1 MPEYSV
7 VGQRVP
13 RSDARDKVT
22 GRAVFSADVNLPG
35 MLYGR
40 VLRSPYAHARILRL
54 DVSRARALEGVMAI
68 VTAADVP
75 GQKSEYE
82 LGFLR
87 VAVLAREKAIF
98 AGHPVA
104 AVAAVNPNIA
114 EEALGLIE
122 VDYEELPLVMDA
134 LEAMKPGAPLVHPNL
149 HANLNVGNNPEK
161 ATTPGNISWRF
172 EYGRGDVEA
181 GFAEA
186 DFVLEDTFHTQRVHH
201 GYLETRSSV
210 ASVDLDGKVTV
221 WTDNQGLFIAR
232 EAIAGFLALP
242 LNHVRVVPVEV
253 GGAFGGKSP
262 QFLAPL
268 CALLSQKTGRPV
280 RMGMTRA
287 EDFVATNPA
296 PASSITLKMGVTR
309 DGRLTS
315 ASATFIFDNG
325 AYTAPMPQSIAG
337 SMTGLGLYR
346 IPNLKV
352 VCYDVLTNKAPSGF
366 YRGPSAPQGA
376 FAVESEMDLIARA
389 LKMDPLE
396 LRLRNAVAEGDPGA
410 TGTPFPRIGFRETLE
425 RMREYLAQRGRLE
438 GENRGRGV
446 ACGFWR
452 GGVGNSAAH
461 VNVNADG
468 TVTAVVGST
477 DLTGTRT
484 SLAQM
489 VAEEFGIPF
498 DRVTVATGDTETA
511 PYSDISAGSRTTH
524 QMGTAVCRACQDAKD
539 QLLRRGAQQLKVAP
553 NDVEFVRGHVQ
564 MKGAPEKS
572 VAMVDL
578 ARASVTSAGEG
589 PITGR
594 GSVGMPQPVPMFAVQ
609 VADVEVDRETGKV
622 KLLSFAAA
630 QDVGLAV
637 NPLLV
642 EGQMQGAVAQ
652 GIGWALYEDYVFQ
665 NGVMQNPNL
674 LDYRMLTAAD
684 LPFIETLMVEVD
696 SATGPF
702 GVRGVG
708 EPPIVPCLAVM
719 ANAIHS
725 ATGVRLKE
733 LPMNPEAVFWAL
745 RAQEKT

>member
-7 VGQRVP
+7 VGQRLP

-35 MLYGR
+35 MLYGG
-40 VLRSPYAHARILRL
+40 VLRSPYAHARIRRL

-75 GQKSEYE
+75 GQKNEYE

-122 VDYEELPLVMDA
+122 VDYEELPPVIDA
-134 LEAMKPGAPLVHPNL
+134 LEAMKPGAPLVHPNPN
-149 HANLNVGNNPEK
+149 AGNNPGK
-161 ATTPGNISWRF
+161 APTPGNVCWRF

-186 DFVLEDTFHTQRVHH
+186 DFLLENTFRTQRVHH

-242 LNHVRVVPVEV
+242 LNHVKVVPVEV

-268 CALLSQKTGRPV
+268 CALLSQKSGRPV
-280 RMGMTRA
+280 RMVMTRA

-296 PASSITLKMGVTR
+296 PASVITLKMGVTR
-309 DGRLTS
+309 EGRLTA

-325 AYTAPMPQSIAG
+325 AYAAAMPQSIAG
-337 SMTGLGLYR
+337 SMTGLSLYR

-352 VCYDVLTNKAPSGF
+352 ACYDVLTNKAPSGF

-376 FAVESEMDLIARA
+376 FAVESQMDLLARG

-425 RMREYLAQRGRLE
+425 RMREYLAHRGRLE

-461 VNVNADG
+461 INVNADG

-484 SLAQM
+484 SFAQM

-498 DRVTVATGDTETA
+498 DRVTVAIGDTETA

-539 QLLRRGAQQLKVAP
+539 QLLRLGAQELKVAQ

-564 MKGAPEKS
+564 IKGAPEKS
-572 VAMVDL
+572 VAMADL

-609 VADVEVDRETGKV
+609 TADVEVDRETGKV
-622 KLLSFAAA
+622 KLLSFAVA

-637 NPLLV
+637 NPSLV
-642 EGQMQGAVAQ
+642 EGQMHGAVAQ

-684 LPFIETLMVEVD
+684 LPFIETLVVEVD

-702 GVRGVG
+702 GIRGVG

-745 RAQEKT
+745 RAQKKT